1 VPNVGDV
8 IVRFLGDTTQIDQAF
23 DQVDARQKQS
33 ASTAAASSVELKA
46 AQAELR
52 SAMAEVT
59 AEGGATADN
68 MDRLGVAEERVAIAA
83 AEAKEAHLALREELG
98 LGGEKASYFGDAL
111 GEATSKLAGM
121 LGLMA
126 LAEGA
131 HSFVENLQQG
141 VLQLQNLS
149 EKTGVNITTL
159 AGLQHMSESTGI
171 SFEKVSGAM
180 VRLQNAQV
188 LAVEGSKKQQQA
200 FEHMGISVD
209 ELKHMNTEEL
219 FFRIGDAIGKSG
231 QHAIDTN
238 TAMTLMGRGASD
250 VNILYKDFAGTLRQ
264 TAEEEGKLTGIT
276 DQAGQAAKE
285 WERASTAFTTS
296 LKSGAIPV
304 MQAMVPVMKTV
315 FTGGSLVALVFKDVG
330 VVMAASLASA
340 SLALV
345 RFGTIAN
352 DIFQHR
358 FVDAVTDGKK
368 AVEDLGKNVDTAVN
382 HINENSKT
390 FEESYVTMWADHIPK
405 AMGKTKDGLEDLQVA
420 DKNATKNAAA
430 EAKTRMEAEIAAI
443 AHDRALLKQ
452 ALAEKAIDIN
462 QFVDMEIALTQK
474 ERSVQEKYYTDLIAL
489 YKKAGDAAKVKETQD
504 KQAAEMA
511 KLSTADANKQA
522 QTISEL
528 EKETRKYANTAAS
541 IIPKVKEAWDAN
553 DKSVEALDHN
563 MMKLIPQWVIK
574 ATDLRNAL
582 KDVGVTGLDTLQQKF
597 DAAKRAE
604 ALMNLAGIKEGKD
617 WLQVQQAKLK
627 AYIAIQQAAGKD
639 ADAEIRSLKKIEGQL
654 KDFDTKIK
662 ATEKT
667 FSDVMDEMKKDVGQ
681 FSIDLG
687 DSLAAAVQGTLSA
700 SQAIEQAVG
709 KMIGNMAKQW
719 AQYFMGLAIADMF
732 WNPARAAA
740 ELAAAAALEM
750 VGSLASS
757 WGSGTGST
765 SSSGSTSNAP
775 LAITSAAAQSSANP
789 SGAPNVPHLAEG
801 GLVTGPTLVMAGDA
815 RSGGASNNTE
825 AIIPLHNREAMDE
838 IASAIA
844 DRIGGNGMT
853 VNVGG
858 MISSDNLNKVV
869 RQMSSQIKRGQTRM
883 TARNSYRLTRR
894 G

>member
-1 VPNVGDV
+1 MPNVGDV

-52 SAMAEVT
+52 SAMAGVT

-68 MDRLGVAEERVAIAA
+68 MDRLSAAEERVALAS

-98 LGGEKASYFGDAL
+98 LGAEKASYFGDAL

-126 LAEGA
+126 IAESA

-188 LAVEGSKKQQQA
+188 LAVEGSKKQQAA

-276 DQAGQAAKE
+276 EKAGQAAKE
-285 WERASTAFTTS
+285 WERASAAFTTS
-296 LKSGAIPV
+296 LKSGAIPA
-304 MQAMVPVMKTV
+304 MQGMVPVMKAV
-315 FTGGSLVALVFKDVG
+315 FTGGSLIALAFKDVG
-330 VVMAASLASA
+330 VVLAASLASS

-358 FVDAVTDGKK
+358 FVDAVADGKK
-368 AVEDLGKNVDTAVN
+368 AVADLGKNVDIAVE
-382 HINENSKT
+382 HINENSRT
-390 FEESYVTMWADHIPK
+390 FQESYANMWADQIPK
-405 AMGKTKDGLEDLQVA
+405 AMGKTKDGLEDIEGK
-420 DKNATKNAAA
+420 DKDLTGKMAA
-430 EAKTRMEAEIAAI
+430 EMKKRLDLTNAAI
-443 AHDRALLKQ
+443 AHDRELLKQ
-452 ALAEKAIDIN
+452 ALAEKAISIEQSVDLDIG
-462 QFVDMEIALTQK
+462 LTAK
-474 ERSVQEKYYTDLIAL
+474 ERKAQEDYYAELIAL
-489 YKKAGDAAKVKETQD
+489 YKKAGDA
-504 KQAAEMA
+504 
-511 KLSTADANKQA
+511 N
-522 QTISEL
+522 
-528 EKETRKYANTAAS
+528 
-541 IIPKVKEAWDAN
+541 KVKEAEAERDIATTKASTDAIKKQVETMASLTKETTKYGLTADAVIPKTKDKIDAM
-553 DKSVEALDHN
+553 DKS
-563 MMKLIPQWVIK
+563 
-574 ATDLRNAL
+574 
-582 KDVGVTGLDTLQQKF
+582 
-597 DAAKRAE
+597 AE
-604 ALMNLAGIKEGKD
+604 ALAENFKKFIPQFTKDFVKLQNALEGVGVQGVGQLVLNLDKAKKAEAALNAAGITSGKV
-617 WLQVQQAKLK
+617 WLQVQAAKLR
-627 AYIAIQQAAGKD
+627 AIIAIEQAEGKSAKNELRDLQHVENELKKFDVTVKTTALSFDQAMQTMQTQAAT
-639 ADAEIRSLKKIEGQL
+639 
-654 KDFDTKIK
+654 F
-662 ATEKT
+662 AT
-667 FSDVMDEMKKDVGQ
+667 
-681 FSIDLG
+681 DLG
-687 DSLAAAVQGTLSA
+687 DAMAQAVQGQISGA
-700 SQAIEQAVG
+700 QAIEQATG
-709 KMIGNMAKQW
+709 KMLGSMAKQW
-719 AQYFMGLAIADMF
+719 AAYYMGLAIADMF

-740 ELAAAAALEM
+740 ELAAAAALEL

-757 WGSGTGST
+757 WGSGTGSA

-775 LAITSAAAQSSANP
+775 LSITSAAAQSSANP

-815 RSGGASNNTE
+815 RSGGASQNTE

-844 DRIGGNGMT
+844 DRIGSNGMT